1 MYCILP
7 KNNYHF
13 IKLLAIHEYVFS
25 VPSIIL
31 NYFLYFTFLRIP
43 RLHILR
49 KKLHI
54 DLFDFK
60 LLCYHLCENIV
71 VLLIIM
77 CAVRFASVSFE
88 NDRKS
93 KLATV
98 NDPPKNIGNIRV
110 LCISLNT
117 CLLNSI
123 YIGIK

>member
-1 MYCILP
+1 M
-7 KNNYHF
+7 
-13 IKLLAIHEYVFS
+13 
-25 VPSIIL
+25 
-31 NYFLYFTFLRIP
+31 
-43 RLHILR
+43 HILR

>member
-31 NYFLYFTFLRIP
+31 NYFLYFTFYVSP
-43 RLHILR
+43 FAYF
-49 KKLHI
+49 KEKLHI